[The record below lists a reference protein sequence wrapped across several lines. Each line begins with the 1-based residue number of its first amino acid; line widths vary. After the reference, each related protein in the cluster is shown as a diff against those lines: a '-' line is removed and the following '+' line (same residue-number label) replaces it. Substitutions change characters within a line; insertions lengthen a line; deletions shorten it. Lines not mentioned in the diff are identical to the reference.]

1 VGFRYPGSE
10 RWAVRHVSLA
20 LRPGERQALVGEN
33 GAGKTTLTK
42 LFGRLYDPT
51 EGRILLDGVDL
62 REYDLADLRA
72 AIGVIF
78 QDFVRYDMRFD
89 ENIGVGRIGS
99 AAAFL
104 DAAAPE
110 GNGASAPPAIHAAA
124 EQSLA
129 ASLLPRLPAG
139 YRQMLGRRFDGGVD
153 LSGGEWQKIALAR
166 AYMRDAQLLVLD
178 EPTSALDVEARR
190 EFWTVMRRYAGTGRT
205 VLFSTHY
212 LEEADQNADR
222 IVVIAAGRTIAD
234 GTARDIKRLVPGRTV
249 SVDAPDALVDRF
261 GALPGVVATEFR
273 AGRAYLSSTDSDGT
287 VRALVECGRLRGLEV
302 VGADLS
308 DAFLALTHAQ
318 KEVAEP

>member
-1 VGFRYPGSE
+1 MDTPAVRFDDVSFRYGQV
-10 RWAVRHVSLA
+10 RAVDGLNLSIATGEVVA
-20 LRPGERQALVGEN
+20 LLGPN
-33 GAGKTTLTK
+33 GAGKSTSIGL
-42 LFGRLYDPT
+42 LLGLLRPGGGSVEVFGQPPARAVAG
-51 EGRILLDGVDL
+51 GRIGAMLQENRLLPRTTVGELLTFMHALYRAPMPVEEVL
-62 REYDLADLRA
+62 DLADLTA
-72 AIGVIF
+72 
-78 QDFVRYDMRFD
+78 
-89 ENIGVGRIGS
+89 
-99 AAAFL
+99 L
-104 DAAAPE
+104 
-110 GNGASAPPAIHAAA
+110 
-124 EQSLA
+124 
-129 ASLLPRLPAG
+129 
-139 YRQMLGRRFDGGVD
+139 RRRTVER
-153 LSGGEWQKIALAR
+153 LSGGQAQRVRFAMALIGR
-166 AYMRDAQLLVLD
+166 PDLLVLD

-249 SVDAPDALVDRF
+249 SIDAPDALVDRF

>member
-1 VGFRYPGSE
+1 MDTPAVRFDDVSFRYGQV
-10 RWAVRHVSLA
+10 RAVDGLNLSIATGEVVA
-20 LRPGERQALVGEN
+20 LLGPN
-33 GAGKTTLTK
+33 GAGKSTSIGL
-42 LFGRLYDPT
+42 LLGLLRPGGGSVDVFGQPPARAVAG
-51 EGRILLDGVDL
+51 GRIGAMLQENRLLPRTTVGELLTFMHALYRAPMPVEEVL
-62 REYDLADLRA
+62 DLADLTA
-72 AIGVIF
+72 
-78 QDFVRYDMRFD
+78 
-89 ENIGVGRIGS
+89 
-99 AAAFL
+99 L
-104 DAAAPE
+104 
-110 GNGASAPPAIHAAA
+110 
-124 EQSLA
+124 
-129 ASLLPRLPAG
+129 
-139 YRQMLGRRFDGGVD
+139 RRRTVER
-153 LSGGEWQKIALAR
+153 LSGGQAQRVRFAMALIGR
-166 AYMRDAQLLVLD
+166 PDLLVLD

-249 SVDAPDALVDRF
+249 SIDAPDALVDRF